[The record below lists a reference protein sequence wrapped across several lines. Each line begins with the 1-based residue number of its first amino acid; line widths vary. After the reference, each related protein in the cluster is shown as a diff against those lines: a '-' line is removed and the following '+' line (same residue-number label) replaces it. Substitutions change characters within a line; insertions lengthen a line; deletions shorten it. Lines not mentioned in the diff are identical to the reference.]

1 MADRFQSTLPLR
13 GATRHVRNQQAHRA
27 ISSHT
32 PLAGSDSCAA
42 EVSARSEI
50 SIHTPLAG
58 SDFTSMRLLGNR
70 KNDFNPHSPCGERL
84 RFSTKTIGRRNQVS
98 SIDARPGWYHGEG
111 APHAV
116 EERHRIFVDAYGRS
130 PQGAWI
136 EIYWSLSAR
145 SRNAR
150 VSGRIQDRTHGL
162 LTRRCHQRS
171 HRPAST
177 PDEPNTGPYHAE
189 RSNPLRRSFPTRPS
203 IPPPPTSTVRDAA
216 AIH

>member
-1 MADRFQSTLPLR
+1 MRCTSVLVRLFQSTLPLRGVTVSRFWSWIACRRFQSTLPLR
-13 GATRHVRNQQAHRA
+13 GATRGRTGARLHR
-27 ISSHT
+27 S
-32 PLAGSDSCAA
+32 
-42 EVSARSEI
+42 I

-58 SDFTSMRLLGNR
+58 SDFL
-70 KNDFNPHSPCGERL
+70 
-84 RFSTKTIGRRNQVS
+84 RNQVS

-177 PDEPNTGPYHAE
+177 PDETSTGPYHTE
-189 RSNPLRRSFPTRPS
+189 RSNPLRRSFPARPS

>member
-1 MADRFQSTLPLR
+1 MPLSSTIHAMGSP
-13 GATRHVRNQQAHRA
+13 AYA
-27 ISSHT
+27 IRK
-32 PLAGSDSCAA
+32 L
-42 EVSARSEI
+42 EI
-50 SIHTPLAG
+50 VKI
-58 SDFTSMRLLGNR
+58 
-70 KNDFNPHSPCGERL
+70 
-84 RFSTKTIGRRNQVS
+84 RNQVS

>member
-1 MADRFQSTLPLR
+1 MYCSADFAFNSSGRQMSFNEHALHAFRGFTRGVCPL
-13 GATRHVRNQQAHRA
+13 
-27 ISSHT
+27 
-32 PLAGSDSCAA
+32 
-42 EVSARSEI
+42 E
-50 SIHTPLAG
+50 
-58 SDFTSMRLLGNR
+58 
-70 KNDFNPHSPCGERL
+70 
-84 RFSTKTIGRRNQVS
+84 RNQVS

>member
-27 ISSHT
+27 ISIHT

-84 RFSTKTIGRRNQVS
+84 RFSTKTIGRNYFNPHS
-98 SIDARPGWYHGEG
+98 PCGERPGDCAEQFIELVISIHTPLAGSD
-111 APHAV
+111 
-116 EERHRIFVDAYGRS
+116 IFGRR
-130 PQGAWI
+130 W
-136 EIYWSLSAR
+136 
-145 SRNAR
+145 
-150 VSGRIQDRTHGL
+150 T
-162 LTRRCHQRS
+162 
-171 HRPAST
+171 RPAST
-177 PDEPNTGPYHAE
+177 FQSTL
-189 RSNPLRRSFPTRPS
+189 PLRGATNLPPYIDERYLIS
-203 IPPPPTSTVRDAA
+203 IHTPLAGSDRRNETFLTK
-216 AIH
+216 

>member
-1 MADRFQSTLPLR
+1 MPINSFSPPRIVIDTNSPVHAESSP
-13 GATRHVRNQQAHRA
+13 HVRRTLDINRESDIHAVA
-27 ISSHT
+27 GT
-32 PLAGSDSCAA
+32 PQTP
-42 EVSARSEI
+42 I
-50 SIHTPLAG
+50 SIHALRKE
-58 SDFTSMRLLGNR
+58 SDPGTLRLTKR
-70 KNDFNPHSPCGERL
+70 SKNFNPHSPCGERL

>member
-1 MADRFQSTLPLR
+1 MGRISIHTPLAGSDYSYTAVSIAGLRFQSTLPLR
-13 GATRHVRNQQAHRA
+13 GATETQQAGQFDA
-27 ISSHT
+27 
-32 PLAGSDSCAA
+32 L
-42 EVSARSEI
+42 I

-58 SDFTSMRLLGNR
+58 SDCHGLAGAFS
-70 KNDFNPHSPCGERL
+70 SPISIHTPLAGSDL
-84 RFSTKTIGRRNQVS
+84 SSIYGGRIRNQVS
-98 SIDARPGWYHGEG
+98 SIDARPSWYHGEG

-177 PDEPNTGPYHAE
+177 PDETNTGPYHAE